1 MWLSVL
7 AGIDITVSL
16 NKLLYF
22 IKKKLIYTGS
32 TGLRGE
38 LNYISAMS
46 RRLLQRRVV
55 VQQRVKYFPA
65 IVPPQHVNHLI
76 RHRRR
81 TTDLFVSDL
90 RDDEVRPRS

>member
-1 MWLSVL
+1 
-7 AGIDITVSL
+7 
-16 NKLLYF
+16 
-22 IKKKLIYTGS
+22 
-32 TGLRGE
+32 
-38 LNYISAMS
+38 
-46 RRLLQRRVV
+46 